1 MALAFGAFRSV
12 QTKIAV
18 LAGAC
23 IVTAVGILVSYS
35 TLAAYRTHSYV
46 NDRVSDMVQQQV
58 KQSLQNRAN
67 AEAGIIKSELDMA
80 FDAARTTAN
89 SFEQMAASG
98 GGGTSAGGRR
108 TQFNAVLRN
117 VLEHNPG
124 FNGTYSAWEPNGLD
138 GADGGHQNATTMG
151 SDATGRFLPYW
162 TRAANGK
169 IAIQPLVEYD
179 SSARHPNGLVKGA
192 WYINPH
198 NTHRENLLGPLPYI
212 VQGKQVYLATMSVP
226 IMINGQFHGVAG
238 ADYNLDFLQTL
249 AGRVSKSLYDGKS
262 TVAVINDS
270 GLIVADSAN
279 PDAIGGAAAKAN
291 AAWGNSAQIIAAG
304 KSVVMDDPNSADLQV
319 YSPIKIGRVDTSWA
333 VLISV
338 PRATVM
344 ADANTLSAE
353 LGKRSQFDTMLQV
366 LISLGIGAIAILIT
380 WKMAATVAR
389 PISRCA
395 EFANGISQQ
404 KLNQQLAISQ
414 DDEVGTLAEALR
426 KMQTDLR
433 SNLEQRE
440 QDQART
446 QLVVDT
452 VSKSLER
459 VANGDLTTQI
469 TAQFSEE
476 YADVKRH
483 FNEAVSSLREI
494 ISAVDASSQTIN
506 TGASEINQASAD
518 LAGRTENSAARLEQT
533 AAAMNS
539 VTAIVRQ
546 TAQNTADART
556 AIGSTHDQAT
566 VGGDIVRNAVAA
578 MGEIE
583 KSSAQISQIISLIDG
598 ISFQTNLLA
607 LNAGVEAARAGEA
620 GKGFAVV
627 ASEVRSLALRSAEA
641 AQDIK
646 NLINASSQQVA
657 QGVAL
662 VGDTGTALERIITQ
676 IRELRETIDEIA
688 SSAEIQATNLVQV
701 NDAVG
706 EMERMTQQNA
716 AMVEEST
723 AAARSLGD
731 QARTLDAAV
740 GRFNLGNTFTDYPG
754 RVRRAAA

>member
-1 MALAFGAFRSV
+1 MAIALGALRSV

-18 LAGAC
+18 MAGAC
-23 IVTAVGILVSYS
+23 IVIAVAILVSYS
-35 TLAAYRTHSYV
+35 TFAAFRTHGYV

-58 KQSLQNRAN
+58 KQNLQNRAN
-67 AEAGIIKSELDMA
+67 AEARFIKSELDMA

-89 SFEQMAASG
+89 SFEQMASSG
-98 GGGTSAGGRR
+98 PAGTGAGARR
-108 TQFNAVLRN
+108 AQFNAVLRN
-117 VLEHNPG
+117 VLEHNTS
-124 FNGTYSAWEPNGLD
+124 FNGTYSAWEPGGLD
-138 GADGGHQNATTMG
+138 GADGQYQNAATMG

-179 SSARHPNGLVKGA
+179 SAARHPNGLVKGA

-226 IMINGQFHGVAG
+226 IMINGTFRGVAG

-249 AGRVSKSLYDGKS
+249 AGQVTKSLYDGKS

-270 GLIVADSAN
+270 GLIVANSAN
-279 PDAIGGAAAKAN
+279 PQSIGGAAGKAN
-291 AAWGNSAQIIAAG
+291 AEWAGAAQVIAAG
-304 KSVVMDDPNSADLQV
+304 KSVVLDDPKSENLQV
-319 YSPIKIGRVDTSWA
+319 YSPIKIGRVDSAWA
-333 VLISV
+333 VVISV
-338 PRATVM
+338 PRAVVM
-344 ADANTLSAE
+344 ADANLLSSE
-353 LGKRSQFDTMLQV
+353 LGKRSQFDTLLQV
-366 LISLGIGAIAILIT
+366 LISLGIGVIAIAVT
-380 WKMAATVAR
+380 WKMAATVSG

-395 EFANGISQQ
+395 AFAEGISQQ
-404 KLNQQLAISQ
+404 KLNQQLAVSQ
-414 DDEVGTLAEALR
+414 EDEVGTLAEALR

-433 SNLEQRE
+433 NNLEQRE
-440 QDQART
+440 EDQART

-452 VSKSLER
+452 VSQSLER

-469 TAQFSEE
+469 NVQFTPE
-476 YADVKRH
+476 YDDVKRH
-483 FNEAVSSLREI
+483 FNEAVSSLRDI

-539 VTAIVRQ
+539 VTSIVRQ

-556 AIGSTHDQAT
+556 AIGTTHDQAT

-583 KSSAQISQIISLIDG
+583 KSSTQISQIISLIDG

-607 LNAGVEAARAGEA
+607 LNAGVEAARAGES
-620 GKGFAVV
+620 GRGFAVV
-627 ASEVRSLALRSAEA
+627 ASEVRSLAMRSAEA

-646 NLINASSQQVA
+646 NLINASSHQVA
-657 QGVAL
+657 QGVTL
-662 VGDTGTALERIITQ
+662 VGETGTALERIITQ
-676 IRELRETIDEIA
+676 ISDLRDTIDEIA
-688 SSAEIQATNLVQV
+688 SSAEVQATNLVQV

-716 AMVEEST
+716 AMVEEAT

-740 GRFNLGNTFTDYPG
+740 GRFNLGNEAAAYPG
-754 RVRRAAA
+754 RIRRHAA